1 MRSAR
6 KHARMMVDGV
16 WLMVHEAGSNGVYS
30 SGPMAGAKTCSGSF
44 GRSVS
49 AEPDKISLIHR
60 AETFAGQVV
69 VPSHAIRT
77 NHQPF
82 TIPVEDGDAYG
93 GNHSRSAR
101 LCADRGTTGLYV
113 HVPFCDGKC
122 AYCAFYS
129 VGYKPALADRY
140 LNSLECELAASLPL
154 APETIYIGG
163 GTPSV
168 LSARQIDRLCRLLQ
182 TQVDTCRLVE
192 WSVEINPGSVD
203 AEKAAVLAAAGV
215 NRVSLGAQS
224 FDDRILK
231 TLGRRHSAADTVK
244 AVTILRAAGIANIG
258 LDLIACVPGCAR
270 ALWRK
275 TLRQA
280 VALAP
285 KHVSVYALTN
295 EEGTRLN
302 RLLGQGSAAL
312 LSDEAQLAMLDLA
325 ETELIQAESGQAESG
340 QAGLGLAGFE
350 RYEISNYAR
359 SGFKCRHN
367 VACWRGE
374 QYVGLGPAAASHV
387 GLKRWT

>member
-6 KHARMMVDGV
+6 
-16 WLMVHEAGSNGVYS
+16 N
-30 SGPMAGAKTCSGSF
+30 
-44 GRSVS
+44 
-49 AEPDKISLIHR
+49 I
-60 AETFAGQVV
+60 
-69 VPSHAIRT
+69 
-77 NHQPF
+77 
-82 TIPVEDGDAYG
+82 
-93 GNHSRSAR
+93 
-101 LCADRGTTGLYV
+101 TGLYV

-129 VGYKPALADRY
+129 VRYEKALADRY
-140 LNSLECELAASLPL
+140 LAGLALELDKFKPL

-168 LSARQIDRLCRLLQ
+168 LSARQLAALCRLLRDRVS
-182 TQVDTCRLVE
+182 TRRLIE

-203 AEKAAVLAAAGV
+203 AAKAAVLAEAGV

-231 TLGRRHSAADTVK
+231 ALGRRHAAAYTVK
-244 AVTILRAAGIANIG
+244 AAAILRAAGIENIG
-258 LDLIACVPGCAR
+258 LDLIACVPGCTR

-280 VALAP
+280 LALAP
-285 KHVSVYALTN
+285 KHVSVYALTS

-302 RLLGQGSAAL
+302 RAIGQGQTAL
-312 LSDEAQLAMLDLA
+312 LSEEAQLAMLDLA
-325 ETELIQAESGQAESG
+325 EAELTR
-340 QAGLGLAGFE
+340 AGFE

-359 SGFKCRHN
+359 SGFECRHN

-374 QYVGLGPAAASHV
+374 EYIGLGPAAASHV
-387 GLKRWT
+387 ALKRWTNRPCVSAYLAAIEANHNLPRDVEELTRALKRQEQVIFGLRMAEGIAGDIASGYTHALERLRTDGLVDLRAGRWQLTARGRNLADYVAVELMRENVFWVRHR

>member
-6 KHARMMVDGV
+6 
-16 WLMVHEAGSNGVYS
+16 N
-30 SGPMAGAKTCSGSF
+30 
-44 GRSVS
+44 
-49 AEPDKISLIHR
+49 
-60 AETFAGQVV
+60 
-69 VPSHAIRT
+69 
-77 NHQPF
+77 
-82 TIPVEDGDAYG
+82 
-93 GNHSRSAR
+93 
-101 LCADRGTTGLYV
+101 TTGLYV

-129 VGYKPALADRY
+129 VRYRPALADRY
-140 LNSLECELAASLPL
+140 LNSLACELASALPL

-168 LSARQIDRLCRLLQ
+168 LSVRQIERLCRLLRDR
-182 TQVDTCRLVE
+182 VDTLRLVE
-192 WSVEINPGSVD
+192 WTIEINPGSVD
-203 AEKAAVLAAAGV
+203 AAKAAVLAAAGV

-231 TLGRRHSAADTVK
+231 TLGRRHAAADTIK
-244 AVTILRAAGIANIG
+244 AVTILRDAGIINIG

-302 RLLGQGSAAL
+302 RAIGRGTAAL

-325 ETELIQAESGQAESG
+325 ETELMQAGFG
-340 QAGLGLAGFE
+340 QAGFG

-359 SGFKCRHN
+359 SGFECRHN

-374 QYVGLGPAAASHV
+374 QYIGIGPAAVSHV
-387 GLKRWT
+387 GLKRWTNRPHVNAYLAAIEVCRNPPRDVEVLTPALKRQERVIFGLRMAEGIAVSIASEYKHAFNSLRADGLVTLCDGRWKLTARGRNLADYVAVELMR